1 LLPKCHIGDLF
12 TVSVCLSVFKNYSRS
27 EIVLKNNLNFFQKIE
42 SKSGIRNLVCGEKRK
57 NAGSWILDLIV
68 AFSMEFKIQDT
79 PSGTRFTRYIP
90 PNKCIK
96 IARSQFLGPGSSRKM
111 QRNIAG
117 ETGRLMATNGNFVPR
132 P

>member
-79 PSGTRFTRYIP
+79 PYGTRFTRYIP

-96 IARSQFLGPGSSRKM
+96 IARSSWVRGPPEKCKEISR
-111 QRNIAG
+111 
-117 ETGRLMATNGNFVPR
+117 R